1 MKNKLLIASFALS
14 GLVSAQCNMKCSY
27 DRLPDGTITH
37 IEGCNENITEM
48 FELHSNDDEYIHPN
62 YIKIFNK
69 VKTNE
74 CKLKSCLI
82 VIANGDTICWN
93 HSKKAEILIEKQIKE
108 KGSFNHY
115 QYDRPDGS
123 PYSKK

>member
-48 FELHSNDDEYIHPN
+48 FESSATN
-62 YIKIFNK
+62 YEDIFNRN
-69 VKTNE
+69 KTKN
-74 CKLKSCLI
+74 CRIKSCLI
-82 VIANGDTICWN
+82 LIANGDTICWN
-93 HSKKAEILIEKQIKE
+93 HSKKAKTLIKKQIKE